1 MSNTQQQP
9 EQDMFSGS
17 SQESISAIRKAAEKI
32 NDYGTIPHGEDL
44 IKNVQG
50 RQTKA
55 SVWKNIFFSATI
67 FGLFVLATLLYTI
80 VDDAFGLIAVQV
92 AVEEETIA
100 APFGKTELEDLTQ
113 EEMAQVLT
121 DATGSSGALRR
132 MNREKPFTERDQAEL
147 EDIIRIE
154 ILKEEVVRSFA
165 FTESLFNRA
174 AIEAQVARDFPRAEL
189 RWNSWISWDFLTTP
203 MNSTPALAGIR
214 TGILGTLW
222 VTGIAM
228 LFAIPLGV
236 GAAIYLEEYASDTKN
251 PFLIRFNSL
260 VQTNINNLAGVP
272 SIIYGMLGLAVFVI
286 ALGYFTSGQFFSP
299 TGPATNGR
307 TILSAGLTIGLLVL
321 PLIIINGQEAIRAV
335 PRSLRQA
342 SYGLGATKWQ
352 TVWNV
357 VLPNAIP
364 GMMTG
369 IILAMSRAIGE
380 TAPLIVVGAST
391 FILTDPSGIFS
402 QFTALPIQIYNWTS
416 RPQAQFQNAA
426 AAGIIVLL
434 VIMVA
439 LNGTAIWLRNRYQRS
454 G

>member
-1 MSNTQQQP
+1 
-9 EQDMFSGS
+9 MFSGS
-17 SQESISAIRKAAEKI
+17 GQESITAIREAAEKI
-32 NDYGTIPHGEDL
+32 NDYGTIPQGEGL

-55 SVWKNIFFSATI
+55 SVWRNIFFSATI

-92 AVEEETIA
+92 AIEEETIA
-100 APFGKTELEDLTQ
+100 APFGKTEVEQLTQ

-121 DATGSSGALRR
+121 DATGSSGSLRR
-132 MNREKPFTERDQAEL
+132 MNREVPFTERSQAEL
-147 EDIIRIE
+147 EDIIRVE

-174 AIEAQVARDFPRAEL
+174 AIEAQVAEDFPRAEL

-222 VTGIAM
+222 VTAIAM
-228 LFAIPLGV
+228 LFAIPLGI
-236 GAAIYLEEYASDTKN
+236 GAAIYLEEYAADTKN

-260 VQTNINNLAGVP
+260 VQTNISNLAGVP

-286 ALGYFTSGQFFSP
+286 ALGYFTSGQFFSL
-299 TGPATNGR
+299 TGAATNGR
-307 TILSAGLTIGLLVL
+307 TILSAGLTVGLLVL

-357 VLPNAIP
+357 VMPNAIP

-391 FILTDPSGIFS
+391 FILTDPSGVFS
-402 QFTALPIQIYNWTS
+402 QFTTLPIQIFNWTA

-434 VIMVA
+434 VIMVS
-439 LNGTAIWLRNRYQRS
+439 LNGTAIWIRNRYQRS